1 MLDFQ
6 TRLLKRAVEICG
18 GRDAACSRLE
28 VSGHSLRLW
37 IEGNARL
44 PNAVFLK
51 AADLVLEDDIA
62 RASSDRRRV
71 PRMDSSANDA
81 GNFGRE

>member
-1 MLDFQ
+1 MDFQ
-6 TRLLKRAVEICG
+6 TRLLERAVEICG
-18 GRDAACSRLE
+18 GRDAACSRLG
-28 VSGHSLRLW
+28 VSGHSLGLW
-37 IEGNARL
+37 IEGKARL

-81 GNFGRE
+81 GNFGQE